1 MPAPVTAD
9 PVGDQHLHLLASRR
23 PPHPQAHSVQKEIDV
38 VVTQP
43 RLMKLAHRLV
53 QIPRQLRHR
62 LRAHRL
68 SRDGGHYPSHLPGR
82 DAAQKRL
89 PDQQRDLF
97 GTPLETSQAHRQKA
111 LLAGARNAQP
121 NRPEAGHEIP
131 LIVAV
136 AVSSTFPPPT
146 PRPRPAREAVA
157 LPLRLLLK
165 KLLPSLTR
173 LPIQIA
179 PETLFH
185 LG

>member
-1 MPAPVTAD
+1 
-9 PVGDQHLHLLASRR
+9 
-23 PPHPQAHSVQKEIDV
+23 
-38 VVTQP
+38 
-43 RLMKLAHRLV
+43 MKLAHRLV
-53 QIPRQLRHR
+53 QIPGQLGDG

-68 SRDGGHYPSHLPGR
+68 PSNGGHYPSHLSGR
-82 DAAQKRL
+82 DPAQKCL

-111 LLAGARNAQP
+111 LLAGARNAEP

-136 AVSSTFPPPT
+136 AVSSSFPPPT
-146 PRPRPAREAVA
+146 LVPRPAREAVA
-157 LPLRLLLK
+157 LPLRLQLK
-165 KLLPSLTR
+165 KLLPGFTR